1 LSVDNYYPSNSQVR
15 KRAIF
20 LVAILLIFVGITGY
34 FVIKDSQQRLIE
46 HQAVTVAEIVA
57 RQAAAARSVYAR
69 DIIGKVKADTTGFA
83 DINYHEKVGALPLP
97 AQFLKGVANRAS
109 ADSDGLY
116 QYRPVSKWNLEINQ
130 GLNGPFLEWA
140 WKELERQDQS
150 APTQAINWK
159 PAYQIMQFDDKETL
173 LYLRAD
179 PASGQSCVKCHNDY
193 ELTPEI
199 IQRRKSQGL
208 TPGKTFKQHQL
219 LGAIFVQIPIDKIQ
233 TLAMKE
239 TTQIIIWIIV
249 VLTAGLVVLAG
260 FLLGYISKA
269 KEVTK
274 QLFWQARHDSLT
286 RLPNR
291 NSFEEKAEQLI
302 EQTQSSN
309 KTHAMC
315 YLDLDQ
321 FKLVNDTCG
330 HAAGDHLLCQIAEQ
344 LHEVVRTSDML
355 ARLGGDEFGI
365 LLENCPIE
373 RAQRIAESICSKVKN
388 YHFIWE
394 GHNFDIG
401 ASIGVVPINCHSENV
416 MKVMSHADV
425 ACYSAKEAGRNR
437 VQVYR
442 KDDEE
447 LAARTGEMSWVS
459 RILDAIKEERIV
471 IYCQKIQPIINQGNY
486 IHYEILSRL
495 IDEDG
500 NLVQPMDFLPAAE
513 RYNLIDKIDLT
524 VIMRTFDAMR
534 KGCFDNLSNDG
545 FVSINLSG
553 QSLSNAYF
561 LEKVMESLDHYE
573 INPRQLCFEITE
585 SMVIANLRTV
595 KEFMFKLKKLG
606 VRFALDDF
614 GTGLC
619 SLTYLKQL
627 PVDYLK
633 IDGSFIRDIVDDP
646 IDRTLV
652 KAINQMAHTM
662 GLKTVAE
669 YVETED
675 ILILI
680 GEMKIDYAQG
690 YHIHKPSIVNEKDND

>member
-1 LSVDNYYPSNSQVR
+1 LSVDNYYPSSSQVR
-15 KRAIF
+15 KRAFF

-34 FVIKDSQQRLIE
+34 FVIKDSQHRLIE

-83 DINYHEKVGALPLP
+83 DINYHGKVGALPLP

-116 QYRPVSKWNLEINQ
+116 QYSPVSKWNLEINQ

-159 PAYQIMQFDDKETL
+159 PAYQVMQFDDKETL

-193 ELTPEI
+193 ERTPEI
-199 IQRRKSQGL
+199 IQRRKSQDL
-208 TPGKTFKQHQL
+208 TPGKIFKQHQL

-233 TLAMKE
+233 TLAVKE

-249 VLTAGLVVLAG
+249 ALTAGLVVLAG

-274 QLFWQARHDSLT
+274 QLFWQAHHDSLT

-330 HAAGDHLLCQIAEQ
+330 HAAGDHLLCQISEQ

-365 LLENCPIE
+365 LLEDCPIE
-373 RAQRIAESICSKVKN
+373 RAQKIAESICSKIKN
-388 YHFIWE
+388 YHFIVE

-401 ASIGVVPINCHSENV
+401 VSIGVVPINCHSENV

-437 VQVYR
+437 VQVFHD
-442 KDDEE
+442 DDEE

-459 RILDAIKEERIV
+459 RILNAIKEERIV
-471 IYCQKIQPIINQGNY
+471 IYCQKIQPIIDKGNY

-500 NLVQPMDFLPAAE
+500 NLVPPMEFLPAAE

-524 VIMRTFDAMR
+524 VINRTFDAMR
-534 KGCFDNLSNDG
+534 KGCFDNLSNEG

-553 QSLSNAYF
+553 QSLSNAHF

-585 SMVIANLRTV
+585 SMAIANLGTV

-652 KAINQMAHTM
+652 EAINQMAHTM
-662 GLKTVAE
+662 GLKTVAD
-669 YVETED
+669 TD
-675 ILILI
+675 
-680 GEMKIDYAQG
+680 
-690 YHIHKPSIVNEKDND
+690 